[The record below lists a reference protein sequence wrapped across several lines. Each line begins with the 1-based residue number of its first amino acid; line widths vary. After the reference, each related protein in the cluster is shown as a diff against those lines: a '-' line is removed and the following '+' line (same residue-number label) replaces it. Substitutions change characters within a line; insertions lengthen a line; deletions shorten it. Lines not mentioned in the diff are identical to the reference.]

1 MNRQAKKLKLDKSNF
16 SNPHGLSEKANHAS
30 PSDICA
36 ITAQALKYDL
46 FREIVS
52 KKQHDCIVLSKY
64 GEPV

>member
-1 MNRQAKKLKLDKSNF
+1 MNRQVKKLKLDKANF

-36 ITAQALKYDL
+36 IIAYALKYDM

-52 KKQHDCIVLSKY
+52 KK
-64 GEPV
+64 